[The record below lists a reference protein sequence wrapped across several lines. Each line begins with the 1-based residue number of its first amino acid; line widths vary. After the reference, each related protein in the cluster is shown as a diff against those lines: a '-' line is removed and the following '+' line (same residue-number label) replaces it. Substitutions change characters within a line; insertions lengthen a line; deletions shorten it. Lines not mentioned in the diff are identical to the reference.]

1 VSRPPAPGGARED
14 LAGFLAEGIGARE
27 ARWVLDEVAP
37 ARGRPV
43 SAEQE
48 GRARELAKRR
58 KAGEPLQYVLGHWPF
73 RHLDLLVD
81 RRALIPRP
89 ETEWVTDVALAELD
103 RLVALG
109 APPTVVDL
117 GTGTGAIALA
127 VATERAGYGVKVTGT
142 DVDPEALALA
152 AENRSRIAPEAAVSW
167 RVGSWWEALE
177 PSVRG
182 TLRLVVAN
190 PPYVAP
196 LEWEVLDP
204 VVRDHEPYGALVA
217 GPGSDGTPGFA
228 AIEAILSGAP
238 QWLARPGTAVIEIAP
253 SQQTSAEWAAGRCG
267 AAEARVLTDLAGRPR
282 ALVARFE

>member
-1 VSRPPAPGGARED
+1 MSRRPAPGGARED
-14 LAGFLAEGIGARE
+14 LASVLAEGIGARE
-27 ARWVLDEVAP
+27 ARWVLEEVAP
-37 ARGRPV
+37 APGVPV
-43 SAEQE
+43 SDEE
-48 GRARELAKRR
+48 ERRARELAERR

-103 RLVALG
+103 RLVSLG
-109 APPTVVDL
+109 APPVVVDL

-127 VATERAGYGVKVTGT
+127 VATERAGYGVRVTGT
-142 DVDPEALALA
+142 DLDPDALALA
-152 AENRSRIAPEAAVSW
+152 EENRLRIAPAAVVSW

-177 PSVRG
+177 PAVRG
-182 TLRLVVAN
+182 TVRLAVAN

-217 GPGSDGTPGFA
+217 AAGSDGTPGFA

-238 QWLARPGTAVIEIAP
+238 EWLARPGTAVIEIAP
-253 SQQTSAEWAAGRCG
+253 GQQTSAEWAAGRWG